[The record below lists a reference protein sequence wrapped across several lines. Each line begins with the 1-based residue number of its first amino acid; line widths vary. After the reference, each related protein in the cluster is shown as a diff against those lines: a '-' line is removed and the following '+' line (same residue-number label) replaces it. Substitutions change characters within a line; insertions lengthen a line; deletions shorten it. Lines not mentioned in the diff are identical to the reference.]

1 VTPAASEDPVEEAL
15 DRAAAGLSAQDAD
28 RFRSLMRTGLSYFE
42 PVVGPEDQAIEVAA
56 VADVPKDQLLAA
68 AARFAAER
76 RAFALGKRSLA
87 LLQAFSHGDDVRA
100 DARDLLDEV
109 LAALESEAD
118 EGVRHELGSYA
129 LECRYVLSGGTG
141 PNSLRGAKVSR

>member
-1 VTPAASEDPVEEAL
+1 VTRAPSEHPVEEAL
-15 DRAAAGLSAQDAD
+15 DRAAEGLPPADAE

-56 VADVPKDQLLAA
+56 VADVPKDRLLAA

-87 LLQAFSHGDDVRA
+87 LLQAFTRGGDVQA
-100 DARDLLDEV
+100 ETRDLLDEV
-109 LAALESEAD
+109 LAAIESEPD
-118 EGVRHELGSYA
+118 EAVRHELGSYA

-141 PNSLRGAKVSR
+141 PNSLRGSKISR